1 MARISY
7 YNVFIQPVRGK
18 GFHAGVTNDSVL
30 RVVDGFL
37 IFDHRETRHKMGFSA
52 SKVAFWRLEPEY
64 LDATKNA

>member
-18 GFHAGVTNDSVL
+18 EFHAGVTNDSVL

-37 IFDHRETRHKMGFSA
+37 IFEHRDTHHKMGLSVSQIA
-52 SKVAFWRLEPEY
+52 IWRLEPEY